1 MAKYASYVVEIEQKN
16 AALENEV
23 RSLQEQINSQPL
35 SLFPPSPSPQV
46 QPFNEADNDQ
56 DPLEGFAEQI
66 AKLLVDPSGH
76 ARYIGDSA
84 GAAYID
90 RVRSFVKGSL
100 YPDADF
106 SHYLNYYHTW
116 DSRPIAFV
124 PHDPYGLP
132 ARAIATSL
140 INSLFATYPADV
152 FYLIHPTILSQ
163 FLDAC
168 FQDPGHNHCV
178 LALVNAALALG
189 AQASGLAETQEET
202 SPGMDFFARVKLLLA
217 TVLEDNNIL
226 SVQTLNVLVTVA

>member
-1 MAKYASYVVEIEQKN
+1 
-16 AALENEV
+16 V

-35 SLFPPSPSPQV
+35 SLFPPSPSPQIP
-46 QPFNEADNDQ
+46 PFNEADNAQ

-132 ARAIATSL
+132 ARAIAASL
-140 INSLFATYPADV
+140 INSLFATYPAEI
-152 FYLIHPTILSQ
+152 FYLIHPTVLSQ

-168 FQDPGHNHCV
+168 FQDPGDNHCV

-189 AQASGLAETQEET
+189 AQASGLAEAQEET

-226 SVQTLNVLVTVA
+226 SVQTLNILVIAA